1 MADSTDAAVG
11 RILTDLLEK
20 ARDKLREFSDIQR
33 ATHDDAASAEK
44 SAKQASDTVVALQ
57 AIKSAIEE
65 IIKQNIPAH
74 LWDGTALRLMNP
86 NGEYG
91 EPVDLRGPK
100 GDRGEQGYRGIEGPR
115 GPQGDRGEKG
125 DKGERGD
132 KGDRGDSFQV
142 DESGPMS
149 GRVAFDNQP
158 KDFSYLATDVG
169 LLFFRLETPGE
180 WSEGLPFGRGEKG
193 DRGERG
199 EIGPPGR
206 DGKDGVTTWDELQ
219 EKPYT
224 FPPGEH
230 NHDNRYYTKQ
240 QVEKLIADAITAA
253 IAGFATVK
261 NPTFI
266 GDVSVE
272 GNLSATGN
280 IGGFQPKA

>member
-180 WSEGLPFGRGEKG
+180 WSEGLPLGAAKRVTVGNVAKSARPEKMA
-193 DRGERG
+193 
-199 EIGPPGR
+199 
-206 DGKDGVTTWDELQ
+206 K
-219 EKPYT
+219 
-224 FPPGEH
+224 
-230 NHDNRYYTKQ
+230 
-240 QVEKLIADAITAA
+240 TA
-253 IAGFATVK
+253 
-261 NPTFI
+261 
-266 GDVSVE
+266 
-272 GNLSATGN
+272 
-280 IGGFQPKA
+280 